1 MRWKA
6 FFPVLIGFCLAVV
19 FAAEGFGAE
28 DVQGMRTERE
38 QGMLTE
44 REQGMLTEHEQGM
57 LTEHE
62 QGMRTEHSGASAK
75 EKPLLLTER
84 VQQMRAE
91 RVHQQVAAEET
102 ESAEGTGSTE
112 AEEISRPYRLNA
124 NFKVVADT
132 LWLYHLP
139 LTDSLAV
146 VQGDQ
151 LVVAEFA
158 VHPDDSI
165 YSLWVKVARDQE
177 TIGWLP
183 EQRLLQGIVPVD
195 PISQGIL
202 WFSSSHTVPFLVISA
217 GFALWFAVR
226 AVRRK
231 QIRLIGLNDIDSI
244 FPLSLSWLMAVAA
257 TLYNSILHFSPSVW
271 EAYYYNP
278 SLNPFQLPFI
288 IGLFIFCIWLI
299 ILMGIA
305 MLDDLFHQT
314 SVEVALFYL
323 TGVAACCIFLY
334 IFLTCLPV
342 YGAYFCLTAYSVWVF
357 KQLKGASG
365 YPYACGA
372 CGAKMR
378 RKGICP
384 HCGAMNE

>member
-6 FFPVLIGFCLAVV
+6 FFPVLIGFCLAVF
-19 FAAEGFGAE
+19 FAAEGLGAE
-28 DVQGMRTERE
+28 DVQGM
-38 QGMLTE
+38 LTE
-44 REQGMLTEHEQGM
+44 R
-57 LTEHE
+57 E

-91 RVHQQVAAEET
+91 RVLQQAAAEET
-102 ESAEGTGSTE
+102 VSAEGTGSTE
-112 AEEISRPYRLNA
+112 AEGISRPYRLNA

-202 WFSSSHTVPFLVISA
+202 WFSSSHMVPFLVISA

-342 YGAYFCLTAYSVWVF
+342 YGAYLCLTAYSVWVF

>member
-19 FAAEGFGAE
+19 FAAEGLGAE
-28 DVQGMRTERE
+28 DVQGMRTERV
-38 QGMLTE
+38 L
-44 REQGMLTEHEQGM
+44 
-57 LTEHE
+57 
-62 QGMRTEHSGASAK
+62 
-75 EKPLLLTER
+75 
-84 VQQMRAE
+84 QQA
-91 RVHQQVAAEET
+91 AAEET

-342 YGAYFCLTAYSVWVF
+342 YGAYLCLTAYSVWVF

>member
-1 MRWKA
+1 MIRGA
-6 FFPVLIGFCLAVV
+6 FFPAVIGFCLAVA
-19 FAAEGFGAE
+19 FAAEGLGAE
-28 DVQGMRTERE
+28 DVQMQPAERVLQMRVERV
-38 QGMLTE
+38 QGML
-44 REQGMLTEHEQGM
+44 
-57 LTEHE
+57 
-62 QGMRTEHSGASAK
+62 
-75 EKPLLLTER
+75 
-84 VQQMRAE
+84 AE
-91 RVHQQVAAEET
+91 RVLPQPAAEET
-102 ESAEGTGSTE
+102 EAAEGSGSTE

-132 LWLYHLP
+132 LWLYRLP

-146 VQGDQ
+146 SRGDQ

-158 VHPDDSI
+158 VHPDDAESPI
-165 YSLWVKVARDQE
+165 WVKVARDQE
-177 TIGWLP
+177 TIGWIR
-183 EQRLLQGIVPVD
+183 EQALLKGIVPVD
-195 PISQGIL
+195 PISQGIR
-202 WFSSSHTVPFLVISA
+202 WFSSSHTLPFLVISA

-244 FPLSLSWLMAVAA
+244 FPLSLSWLLAVAA
-257 TLYNSILHFSPSVW
+257 VLYSSIQHFCPLMW

-278 SLNPFQLPFI
+278 SLNPFALPPAVGMFV
-288 IGLFIFCIWLI
+288 CCVWLI

-314 SVEVALFYL
+314 SVEVAMFYL
-323 TGVAACCIFLY
+323 TGLAACCIFLY

-342 YGAYFCLTAYSVWVF
+342 YGAYGCLAAYSVWVF
-357 KQLKGASG
+357 RQLKGASR

-378 RKGICP
+378 TKGICP
-384 HCGAMNE
+384 HCGAINE

>member
-19 FAAEGFGAE
+19 FAAEGLGAE
-28 DVQGMRTERE
+28 DVQGM
-38 QGMLTE
+38 LTE
-44 REQGMLTEHEQGM
+44 R
-57 LTEHE
+57 E

-165 YSLWVKVARDQE
+165 YSLWVKAVSY
-177 TIGWLP
+177 THLTLP
-183 EQRLLQGIVPVD
+183 TN
-195 PISQGIL
+195 S
-202 WFSSSHTVPFLVISA
+202 LV
-217 GFALWFAVR
+217 
-226 AVRRK
+226 
-231 QIRLIGLNDIDSI
+231 
-244 FPLSLSWLMAVAA
+244 
-257 TLYNSILHFSPSVW
+257 
-271 EAYYYNP
+271 
-278 SLNPFQLPFI
+278 
-288 IGLFIFCIWLI
+288 
-299 ILMGIA
+299 
-305 MLDDLFHQT
+305 
-314 SVEVALFYL
+314 
-323 TGVAACCIFLY
+323 
-334 IFLTCLPV
+334 
-342 YGAYFCLTAYSVWVF
+342 
-357 KQLKGASG
+357 
-365 YPYACGA
+365 
-372 CGAKMR
+372 
-378 RKGICP
+378 
-384 HCGAMNE
+384 

>member
-6 FFPVLIGFCLAVV
+6 FFLAVIGFLFLIGMGLLAAGCTKMIQAQD
-19 FAAEGFGAE
+19 F
-28 DVQGMRTERE
+28 VQHGVQDLHRINE
-38 QGMLTE
+38 LTTYGIGKQE
-44 REQGMLTEHEQGM
+44 VSRLST
-57 LTEHE
+57 L
-62 QGMRTEHSGASAK
+62 HSEYKAIQKPEADDLDEIACMV
-75 EKPLLLTER
+75 EK
-84 VQQMRAE
+84 
-91 RVHQQVAAEET
+91 
-102 ESAEGTGSTE
+102 G
-112 AEEISRPYRLNA
+112 ISRPYKQNA

-132 LWLYHLP
+132 LWLYRLP
-139 LTDSLAV
+139 LTDSLPV
-146 VQGDQ
+146 VRNDE

-158 VHPDDSI
+158 LQPADSTK
-165 YSLWVKVARDQE
+165 SVWVKVARDQE

-183 EQRLLQGIVPVD
+183 EQKLLQGIVPVD
-195 PISQGIL
+195 PISQGIH

-217 GFALWFAVR
+217 GFALWFAIR

-244 FPLSLSWLMAVAA
+244 FPLSLSWLLAVAA
-257 TLYNSILHFSPSVW
+257 TLYNSILHFNPLMW
-271 EAYYYNP
+271 EVYYYNP
-278 SLNPFQLPFI
+278 SLNPFQLPFM

-314 SVEVALFYL
+314 SVEIALFYL
-323 TGVAACCIFLY
+323 TGLAACCIFLY

-342 YGAYFCLTAYSVWVF
+342 GIAYVCLAAYSFWVF
-357 KQLKGASG
+357 KRLKKASH

-378 RKGICP
+378 AKGICP